1 MNQVFKGLGV
11 KAEFFLCDRRDE
23 LGARFVIRLVKHLRA
38 GLLAELLGIGGRQ
51 KRALVMVEP
60 PGHFRRIRKLEVHD
74 DVFVAIEQ
82 PGFPGL
88 RGAVRHSREAEL
100 GPLVKTFAIEP
111 VKKSRGSSAIKAAI
125 VKAEPDHSHKFGN
138 SLLRFQIAA
147 RDWQQSQSRCTRA
160 TRLSR
165 GKVPLRWFQ
174 NSKPSLSRH
183 LNATVRLPPFA

>member
-60 PGHFRRIRKLEVHD
+60 PSHFRRIRKLEIHD

-88 RGAVRHSREAEL
+88 RGPVRHPRKAEL
-100 GPLVKTFAIEP
+100 GRLVKSFAVEP
-111 VKKSRGSSAIKAAI
+111 VKESRRSSAIKAAI
-125 VKAEPDHSHKFGN
+125 VKAEPDLVHKCEN
-138 SLLRFQIAA
+138 SLLQFHIAGHD
-147 RDWQQSQSRCTRA
+147 RQRSQSRFTRPPEIPK
-160 TRLSR
+160 RKSH
-165 GKVPLRWFQ
+165 PLLLFKM
-174 NSKPSLSRH
+174 SEYSPAL
-183 LNATVRLPPFA
+183 L